1 MALQRRNGPKR
12 VPASFQMTYQES
24 SSDESDS
31 SSADSVKLTE
41 EDLEE
46 VRRMRR
52 RRMEEKGF
60 YLPPEKPKES
70 HFDSNCITPGTPF
83 MARLSICLQYYVHDR

>member
-1 MALQRRNGPKR
+1 
-12 VPASFQMTYQES
+12 MTHQES

-60 YLPPEKPKES
+60 YNIVFVFLFLI
-70 HFDSNCITPGTPF
+70 HFKYISSTAWPYCR
-83 MARLSICLQYYVHDR
+83 ASV